1 MAEKS
6 PISKLWLLRLML
18 HVLDQDDDRHTTKQ
32 LPVLARYVPSLKGLG
47 RKAADPNAVRS
58 LIEAEI
64 DHVTECCLPINQ
76 SYPYLC
82 QVVSK
87 QFGLSETDCTLLALA
102 VLSSSDWLHLTENVG
117 LRRREGVLHL
127 LARVTGVDIHA
138 LKLALRPTSPLSETG
153 LVTCELGGD
162 TPFRMPVPGWL
173 RPLHGL
179 DSEEVLID
187 AAAWEQFVEMNVRKA
202 STTDL
207 SVADFPHLSEHTEL
221 LLSVLRAAK
230 DQRCGV
236 QTLIYGAP
244 GVGKTS
250 LAQALGQAAGMRVYE
265 VGVADEEGNYRDGL
279 GRFRAYRLAQRLLDP
294 ARGIVLFDDADDL
307 FAGRGFDGS
316 EPSTVRGWINRGL
329 EQRRISGIWTV
340 NSIDA
345 IPPQHLRRFDYLIE
359 ASEPPA
365 SVHKAMFARALG
377 DAYDDTWLERLG
389 GGKGLTPALVEQA
402 TRIARLVSK
411 GANDVME
418 IVERVVRT
426 NLRAQGRS
434 LRAKRKAADALPYDI
449 GFLNPD
455 TPIEPVIEGL
465 SRSAEG
471 RLLLAGP
478 PGTGKTAFA
487 KHIAE
492 RLGKP
497 LRHTRSSDLLNMY
510 VGATEKKIALLFH
523 NAEEE
528 GAVVFLDEVDALLFD
543 REMAVRSFE
552 VSMVNELLSRVEDFR
567 GIFIAATNRVEALD
581 PAVRRRFDAKIEFGS
596 LTLSQAMKMLVAL
609 LGAVEICIDARDL
622 DDFKKRLASLGNLT
636 LGDFAALHRRL
647 RLLGTTRDPEV
658 IVSQIER
665 LSREKPGQSRTIG
678 FVPSHVQEIKQ
689 VIEPIN
695 SETTI

>member
-18 HVLDQDDDRHTTKQ
+18 HVLDQDDDRHVTKL
-32 LPVLARYVPSLKGLG
+32 LPVLARYVPSLKSLG
-47 RKAADPNAVRS
+47 KKAADPNAVRS
-58 LIEAEI
+58 VIEAEI
-64 DHVTECCLPINQ
+64 DRATERCKPFDQ

-82 QVVSK
+82 RAVSK

-102 VLSSSDWLHLTENVG
+102 VVSSSPDWLHLTENIS

-127 LARVTGVDIHA
+127 LAQVTGADVYA
-138 LKLALRPTSPLSETG
+138 LKLALRPTSPLSEAG
-153 LVTCELGGD
+153 LVTCEWSD
-162 TPFRMPVPGWL
+162 TPFRIPVPGWL

-187 AAAWEQFVEMNVRKA
+187 ATAWEQFVEMNVRKA
-202 STTDL
+202 PTTDL

-221 LLSVLRAAK
+221 LLSVLRATK

-279 GRFRAYRLAQRLLDP
+279 RRFRAYRLAQRLLDP
-294 ARGIVLFDDADDL
+294 ARGLVLFDDADDL

-329 EQRRISGIWTV
+329 EQRRISCIWTV

-377 DAYDDTWLERLG
+377 DAYDDTCLERLG

-402 TRIARLVSK
+402 TRIAQLVSK
-411 GANDVME
+411 GASDVME

-426 NLRAQGRS
+426 NLHAQGRS

-449 GFLNPD
+449 SFLNPD
-455 TPIEPVIEGL
+455 TPIETIVEGL

-497 LRHTRSSDLLNMY
+497 LRHTHSSDLLNMY

-543 REMAVRSFE
+543 RKMAVRSFE

-581 PAVRRRFDAKIEFGS
+581 PAVRRRFDAKIEFGY

-609 LGAVEICIDARDL
+609 LGAMEVCLDPRDL
-622 DDFKKRLASLGNLT
+622 DDFKKRLAPLGNLT

-647 RLLGTTRDPEV
+647 RLLGTSRDPEA

-665 LSREKPGQSRTIG
+665 LSREKPGQRTIG
-678 FVPSHVQEIKQ
+678 FVPSCAQEIKQ
-689 VIEPIN
+689 VIEPATL
-695 SETTI
+695 ETTI